1 MGHNSSIVLVMLVV
15 ALALS
20 NAWTYFQGIQTST
33 TLKAI
38 SDENISLTE
47 NHSTLLTDYQNLTT
61 AYSTIHNDHSLLN
74 ETYIDLQ
81 NSHNLLEANYSAL
94 MDNHDSVMENLTK
107 ALLEIEHLTDMYNF
121 THFSNI
127 SSLNA
132 WLSQDTTDQ
141 NTYVP
146 VSYDCD
152 DFALSLMLAAFKSNY
167 QMTTIT
173 VYYSDELLHV
183 NQTEGTYFLVPQ
195 SWAIVLPFDAG
206 YHVFGNHIAN
216 LTYVQEIG
224 WVLIEPQTDEVYPL
238 GTHEL

>member
-1 MGHNSSIVLVMLVV
+1 MGRNSSIVLIMLVV

-20 NAWTYFQGIQTST
+20 NAWTYFQGISTST

-38 SDENISLTE
+38 FDENISLTE
-47 NHSTLLTDYQNLTT
+47 NHNTLLTDYQNLTT
-61 AYSTIHNDHSLLN
+61 AYRTLCNDHTLLN

-81 NSHNLLEANYSAL
+81 NSHNSLEMNYSAL
-94 MDNHDSVMENLTK
+94 MDDYDSVMENLTK
-107 ALLEIEHLTDMYNF
+107 ALLEIEHLTSMYNF
-121 THFSNI
+121 THFSNM
-127 SSLNA
+127 SSLNT

-167 QMTTIT
+167 QITTIS
-173 VYYSDELLHV
+173 VYCSDELLHV
-183 NQTEGTYFLVPQ
+183 NQTEGTYWLVPK
-195 SWAIVLPFDAG
+195 SWSIVLPSDAG
-206 YHVFGNHIAN
+206 YHLFANHVAN
-216 LTYVQEIG
+216 LAYVQEIG